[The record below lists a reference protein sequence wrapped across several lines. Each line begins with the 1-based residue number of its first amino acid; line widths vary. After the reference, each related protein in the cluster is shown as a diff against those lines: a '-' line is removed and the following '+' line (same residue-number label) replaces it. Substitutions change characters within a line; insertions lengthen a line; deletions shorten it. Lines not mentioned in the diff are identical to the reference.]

1 LQTREL
7 VQHLFA
13 RHGGGLAEKLAE
25 IRHHNVTSR
34 ARHGLP
40 GGSTGSPDCAF
51 LYLLVKTF
59 QRRSIF
65 EVGTYVGTSAVAMS
79 MAGGHVVTC
88 DPEDYGCLPS
98 GIRFMHMP
106 DDEACSVLRREGASI
121 DMVFADWVPSAD
133 AVSLINELSTPDF
146 IFTAHDY
153 GPGDKG
159 EVCFHLISEKY
170 RRASECTWILP
181 EAAPI
186 EVIPGLLIEQATAAL
201 IPNRLLASL

>member
-7 VQHLFA
+7 VQHLFG
-13 RHGGGLAEKLAE
+13 RYGGGLVEKLVE
-25 IRHHNVTSR
+25 IRDHNVTSR

-40 GGSTGSPDCAF
+40 GGSTGNPDCAF
-51 LYLLVKTF
+51 LYLLVKAF

-65 EVGTYVGTSAVAMS
+65 EVGTYVGTSAVAMTL
-79 MAGGHVVTC
+79 AGGHVVTC
-88 DPEDYGCLPS
+88 DPEDYGCLPP

-106 DDEACSVLRREGASI
+106 DDEALRVLRREGASI

-133 AVSLINELSTPDF
+133 AFSLINELSTPDF

-159 EVCFHLISEKY
+159 EVCFHLMSEKY
-170 RRASECTWILP
+170 RRANECTWILP
-181 EAAPI
+181 EVEPV
-186 EVIPGLLIEQATAAL
+186 EVIPGLLIEQTTAAL